1 MKQLVLGAGIF
12 ILIELLLT
20 MLFAVNEWIM
30 MILAAGAIITL
41 LLFILVRLTELVKSN
56 RDHLEDQRRQ
66 KIRELNPTIQFAM
79 S

>member
-41 LLFILVRLTELVKSN
+41 LLLILVRLTELVKSN

-66 KIRELNPTIQFAM
+66 KIRELNQQ
-79 S
+79 SSLQ

>member
-56 RDHLEDQRRQ
+56 RDHLENQRRQ
-66 KIRELNPTIQFAM
+66 KIRELNQQ
-79 S
+79 SSLQ